1 MPMDEAKKK
10 LLYDACS
17 GNDYET
23 FIGNWDI
30 SEIDTALDDQGN
42 TALHIAASHDHAD
55 LVRFLLLCHASPT
68 KRNNEEKTPE
78 EMASDDEIKEMFKAE
93 IRPSPTTEAEN
104 RFVGNPDELEPIEW
118 LDSYNN
124 AYRIAYENH
133 EHMKRWITRV
143 PLRKLLDELR
153 NNYIQK
159 MKFSTDGNLE
169 KIIEFIDEA
178 IKKNDLIK
186 LITLYTNP
194 IPFCSRLNEDLA
206 KLGSDFRF
214 VSTQLDSPDNE
225 APKDLGQYIFAS
237 LLVNHQAFRRFQ
249 KTAKTYR
256 GMNVYEQDLKEYAE
270 NKIVITRS
278 FLSTSKKRSVAE
290 IYLGFEDSAKGPAV
304 MCIYNVSN
312 PRSSLHI
319 QRYSRFPIE
328 AEVLIVPFVA
338 FKITSVKKEIVKRAG
353 KDQTLTTIELVECE
367 QNPK

>member
-1 MPMDEAKKK
+1 MLPDQVKKT
-10 LLYDACS
+10 LYDAC
-17 GNDYET
+17 Y
-23 FIGNWDI
+23 IGNYEAFTENWVI
-30 SEIDTALDDQGN
+30 SEINTALDDQGN
-42 TALHIAASHDHAD
+42 TALHIAAWRGHEDI
-55 LVRFLLLCHASPT
+55 VIILLLYHASRT
-68 KRNNEEKTPE
+68 VTNNEGKTPE
-78 EMASDDEIKEMFKAE
+78 EMTSNDRIQETFKAP
-93 IRPSPTTEAEN
+93 IRPAPATEAEN
-104 RFVGNPDELEPIEW
+104 RFVGNPNELEPIEW

-143 PLRKLLDELR
+143 PLNKLLKELKSG
-153 NNYIQK
+153 YIEN
-159 MKFSTDGNLE
+159 MEFSTDDNRKEAIRL
-169 KIIEFIDEA
+169 IDEA
-178 IKKNDLIK
+178 IQKNLISLIK
-186 LITLYTNP
+186 LYTGTTL
-194 IPFCSRLNEDLA
+194 FCTRLNTDLA

-225 APKDLGQYIFAS
+225 PPKNLGQYIFAS
-237 LLVNHQAFRRFQ
+237 LLVNHQVFRDFR

-256 GMNVYEQDLKEYAE
+256 GMNVCEQDVKEYAE

-290 IYLGFEDSAKGPAV
+290 VYSGFPHSTEGQAL

-338 FKITSVKKEIVKRAG
+338 FKITSVKEKKVKEAG
-353 KDQTLTTIELVECE
+353 KDRTLTTIELVECE